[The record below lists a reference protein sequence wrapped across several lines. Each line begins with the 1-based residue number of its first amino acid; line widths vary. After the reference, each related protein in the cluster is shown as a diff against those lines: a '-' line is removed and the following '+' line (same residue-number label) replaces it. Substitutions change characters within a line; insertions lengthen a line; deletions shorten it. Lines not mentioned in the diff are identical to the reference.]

1 MYLPFL
7 TYGTC
12 LHVPD
17 RPAIREGEVRYGG
30 EVAGALGALGALG
43 ITSSRKFASGDKKVE
58 WTGLMREAR
67 LAIVDETQPF
77 MRQDLSSR
85 QIWPTGESADRLL
98 VPACL
103 PWLQSRKGEGTM
115 AIAVHPGVASTGR
128 TARHARGDHL

>member
-1 MYLPFL
+1 M
-7 TYGTC
+7 
-12 LHVPD
+12 
-17 RPAIREGEVRYGG
+17 EGRY
-30 EVAGALGALGALG
+30 VVGALGALGALG

-85 QIWPTGESADRLL
+85 QIWPTGESAVRLL

-103 PWLQSRKGEGTM
+103 PWLQSRKGKGPGTM

>member
-1 MYLPFL
+1 M
-7 TYGTC
+7 
-12 LHVPD
+12 
-17 RPAIREGEVRYGG
+17 
-30 EVAGALGALGALG
+30 GALGALG

-85 QIWPTGESADRLL
+85 QIWPTGESAVRLL

-103 PWLQSRKGEGTM
+103 PWQPGCNRGRGKGRWQLRSIRE
-115 AIAVHPGVASTGR
+115 
-128 TARHARGDHL
+128 